1 MTDFKWF
8 LSVTGLVLIIVFGLL
23 FGLPKYNVW
32 RSHVAIQSAENYGK
46 ASMAEAEQDRQI
58 LIEEAK
64 ANLEAQK
71 LNSIAEVERA
81 KGMAQAIEIEN
92 GKLTPL
98 YIHYLWVRNIN
109 KMDGD
114 KIYIPTEANLPILEA
129 RKK

>member
-1 MTDFKWF
+1 MSDFKWF
-8 LSVTGLVLIIVFGLL
+8 LSIATLTIAIVLGLM

-32 RSHVAIQSAENYGK
+32 RSQIAIEKAQNYGK
-46 ASMAEAEQDRQI
+46 AEMAQAEQNRMI

-71 LNSIAEVERA
+71 LNSESEVERA
-81 KGMAQAIEIEN
+81 KGMAQAIEIED
-92 GKLTPL
+92 GQLTEQ
-98 YIHYLWVRNIN
+98 YIHYLWVRNID

-129 RKK
+129 QK